1 VIVGVFVVVI
11 LVISLGVHEAAHAW
25 VANLCGDSTA
35 KDMGRITLNPIPH
48 IDPVMTILMPGLLYV
63 MSGGTMVFGGAK
75 PVPVVYQRLRRPARD
90 MMLVALA
97 GPIANILI
105 ALLLFGILKV
115 LVYEVELPL
124 EWYRNSGG
132 NPVGLMGYFGDTLFV
147 PRGKTNLLTEIL
159 CKSIFYNALLA
170 VFNMIPLPPLDGSR
184 VVAFFLPPSLR
195 AAFQGL
201 DRFSFLFIIILF
213 YSGVLTAPLLG
224 GIGAVLAGLQSV
236 TGGVWI

>member
-1 VIVGVFVVVI
+1 MIVGVFVVVI

-63 MSGGTMVFGGAK
+63 MSNGTMVFGGAK

-97 GPIANILI
+97 GPISNILI

-115 LVYEVELPL
+115 LVYEMELPL
-124 EWYRNSGG
+124 AWSRNDFVASTFGELLA
-132 NPVGLMGYFGDTLFV
+132 VGH
-147 PRGKTNLLTEIL
+147 GKENLLTEIL
-159 CKSIFYNALLA
+159 YKSVFYNALLA
-170 VFNMIPLPPLDGSR
+170 VFNMIPMPPLDGSR

-195 AAFQGL
+195 SAFQGL
-201 DRFSFLFIIILF
+201 DRFSFLFIIVLI
-213 YSGVLTAPLLG
+213 YSGFLTTPLIA
-224 GIGAVLAGLQSV
+224 GIDAVLAGLQSL